1 MSLLHPSIQSKFV
14 QVKDLKLHY
23 LEAGEGEVLLLLHG
37 WPTSS
42 WLYRDLM
49 PTLAENNRVIALDMP
64 GFGQSD
70 KRIEDSFSFNYYLRY
85 IDGFLEALSIDKIS
99 LTVHDMGG
107 PIGMLW
113 SVRNQD
119 RLQKLVLLNT
129 LVFPEMS
136 WMVKVFGLATVL
148 PLVNTWLAGP
158 SGIRFSMRF
167 GVQQKERLTP
177 EVLKPYQEP
186 FIDRKN
192 REVLLKSIQRMSPK
206 GFKEISEKL
215 PELKHPVRL
224 IYGENDRIL
233 PDVAQTMARVK
244 EILPQAELSSI
255 PNCGHFLQEEVA
267 EEIAVEML
275 KFMKS

>member
-1 MSLLHPSIQSKFV
+1 MKLLPSGIESKFV
-14 QVKDLKLHY
+14 QVKDLNLHY

-49 PTLAENNRVIALDMP
+49 PKLSENNRVIALDLP
-64 GFGQSD
+64 GFGLSD
-70 KRIEDSFSFNYYLRY
+70 KRIEDSFSFNYYLRH

-99 LTVHDMGG
+99 LTVHDLGG

-113 SVRNQD
+113 AVRNQE

-136 WMVKVFGLATVL
+136 WMVKLFGLATVM

-158 SGIRFSMRF
+158 AGIRFSMRF
-167 GVQQKERLTP
+167 GVQQKEKLTP

-186 FIDRKN
+186 FVDRKD
-192 REVLLKSIQRMSPK
+192 RKVLLKAIQRMSPK
-206 GFKEISEKL
+206 GFKEIAQKL

-244 EILPQAELSSI
+244 EILPQSEMSSI

-267 EEIAVEML
+267 EEIADEML
-275 KFMKS
+275 KFMKA

>member
-49 PTLAENNRVIALDMP
+49 PTLAENNRVIALDLP

-192 REVLLKSIQRMSPK
+192 RKVLLKSIQRMSPK

-215 PELKHPVRL
+215 L
-224 IYGENDRIL
+224 I
-233 PDVAQTMARVK
+233 M
-244 EILPQAELSSI
+244 
-255 PNCGHFLQEEVA
+255 
-267 EEIAVEML
+267 
-275 KFMKS
+275 